1 MREGGSGVMAPEGQG
16 FGGMNAQHI
25 EELGQRFLQ
34 RLRRGFLDPAVNRRL
49 ASVATMALIVLVAWT
64 AAGLTW
70 QWFSPPPPLPEL
82 RAPLETPSSRSP
94 RPAPVE
100 KIVNTHL
107 FGQANVVPVKTKGPI
122 EAPETRLRLRLHGV
136 FASPDPALAMAI
148 IAEKGGRDRA
158 YRRGDALPGG
168 ATLHEIY
175 PDRVILSR
183 NGRLETLRLIRKH
196 DRASVGTATKPR
208 KPNAGASPPGRRT
221 VRRVPQLQE
230 VKQLYRDD
238 PQKLLKQIR
247 ITPVMKDGE
256 LVGYRF
262 NHNDRALMRA
272 AGLLPQDVIT
282 EINGV
287 SVQDTSGMFSLMQNI
302 DQLQELQLVI
312 MRRGIPQQLT
322 LKLN

>member
-1 MREGGSGVMAPEGQG
+1 
-16 FGGMNAQHI
+16 MNAQHI
-25 EELGQRFLQ
+25 EELGQQYLQ
-34 RLRRGFLDPAVNRRL
+34 RLRRALLDPAANRRL
-49 ASVATMALIVLVAWT
+49 ARLATAALVVLVAWT

-70 QWFSPPPPLPEL
+70 QWLTPLPPLP
-82 RAPLETPSSRSP
+82 APEPVSRTGSAP
-94 RPAPVE
+94 VTTGPAPVQA
-100 KIVNTHL
+100 VVSAHL
-107 FGQANVVPVKTKGPI
+107 FGKANVVPVKTKGPI
-122 EAPETRLRLRLHGV
+122 VAPETRLRLLLHGV
-136 FASPDPALAMAI
+136 FASDDPDLAMAI
-148 IAEKGGRDRA
+148 IAEKSGRDRA
-158 YRRGDALPGG
+158 YRKGDALPGG

-183 NGRLETLRLIRKH
+183 GGKLETLKLVRKH
-196 DRASVGTATKPR
+196 DAATVGGAKTADRPAR
-208 KPNAGASPPGRRT
+208 KLPAGRHT

-238 PQKLLKQIR
+238 PQKLLQQIR

-287 SVQDTSGMFSLMQNI
+287 SVQDAPAMFSLMQNI
-302 DQLQELQLVI
+302 EQMQELQLTI
-312 MRRGIPQQLT
+312 LRRGIPQQLT

>member
-1 MREGGSGVMAPEGQG
+1 
-16 FGGMNAQHI
+16 MNAQHI
-25 EELGQRFLQ
+25 EELGQQFLQ

-49 ASVATMALIVLVAWT
+49 ARVATVVLLVLVAWI

-70 QWFSPPPPLPEL
+70 QWLSPPPPLPQL
-82 RAPLETPSSRSP
+82 QTPTG
-94 RPAPVE
+94 PAASTTQRQPPAVMVE
-100 KIVNTHL
+100 NIVRQHL
-107 FGQANVVPVKTKGPI
+107 FGEANVVPVKTKGPI
-122 EAPETRLRLRLHGV
+122 VAPETRLRLVLHGV
-136 FASPDPALAMAI
+136 FASPDPNLAMAI

-183 NGRLETLRLIRKH
+183 SGKLETLKLVRKH
-196 DRASVGTATKPR
+196 DRASVGTATKNR
-208 KPNAGASPPGRRT
+208 KPNSASAPPGRQT

-230 VKQLYRDD
+230 VKQLYRND
-238 PQKLLKQIR
+238 PQKLLQQIR
-247 ITPVMKDGE
+247 ITPVMKDGK

-262 NHNDRALMRA
+262 SHNDRALMRA
-272 AGLLPQDVIT
+272 AGLLPQDIIT

>member
-1 MREGGSGVMAPEGQG
+1 
-16 FGGMNAQHI
+16 MNAQHI
-25 EELGQRFLQ
+25 EELGQQFLQ

-49 ASVATMALIVLVAWT
+49 ARVTTVVLLVLVAWI

-70 QWFSPPPPLPEL
+70 QWLSPPPPLPEL
-82 RAPLETPSSRSP
+82 RAPVNAPSSGSTRQ
-94 RPAPVE
+94 PAPVE
-100 KIVNTHL
+100 KIVNVHL

-122 EAPETRLRLRLHGV
+122 VAPETRLRLVLHGV
-136 FASPDPALAMAI
+136 FASPDPNLAMAI

-183 NGRLETLRLIRKH
+183 SGKLETLKLIRKH
-196 DRASVGTATKPR
+196 DSASVGTATKTR
-208 KPNAGASPPGRRT
+208 KPKSAGAPPGRQT

-238 PQKLLKQIR
+238 PQKLLQQIR

-272 AGLLPQDVIT
+272 AGLLPQDIIT

-287 SVQDTSGMFSLMQNI
+287 SVQDTSGMFGLMQNI

>member
-1 MREGGSGVMAPEGQG
+1 
-16 FGGMNAQHI
+16 MNAQHI

-34 RLRRGFLDPAVNRRL
+34 RLRRGFLDPVVNRRL
-49 ASVATMALIVLVAWT
+49 ARAATLVLIVVVAWI

-70 QWFSPPPPLPEL
+70 QWLSPPPPLPRL
-82 RAPLETPSSRSP
+82 QSPADTASSAAKRQ
-94 RPAPVE
+94 PAPVE
-100 KIVNTHL
+100 NIVSQHL
-107 FGQANVVPVKTKGPI
+107 FGQASVTPVKTQGPI
-122 EAPETRLRLRLHGV
+122 VAPETRLRLVLHGV

-148 IAEKGGRDRA
+148 IAEKGGHDRA
-158 YRRGDALPGG
+158 YRRGEALPGG

-183 NGRLETLRLIRKH
+183 NGRLETLKLIRRH
-196 DRASVGTATKPR
+196 DSVSVGSARTARSARATP
-208 KPNAGASPPGRRT
+208 PPGRRT

-230 VKQLYRDD
+230 VKRLYHND

-256 LVGYRF
+256 LIGYRF

-272 AGLLPQDVIT
+272 AGLLPQDIIT
-282 EINGV
+282 EINGI
-287 SVQDTSGMFSLMQNI
+287 SVQDAPAMFNLLQNV

>member
-1 MREGGSGVMAPEGQG
+1 
-16 FGGMNAQHI
+16 MNAQHI
-25 EELGQRFLQ
+25 EELGQQFLQ
-34 RLRRGFLDPAVNRRL
+34 YLRRGFLDPAVNRRL
-49 ASVATMALIVLVAWT
+49 ARMATVVLLVLVAWI

-70 QWFSPPPPLPEL
+70 QWLSPPPPLPEL
-82 RAPLETPSSRSP
+82 QAPSGPAASTGKRPS
-94 RPAPVE
+94 PAATVE
-100 KIVNTHL
+100 NIVQQHL

-122 EAPETRLRLRLHGV
+122 VAPETRLRLVLHGV
-136 FASPDPALAMAI
+136 FASPDPNLAMAI

-183 NGRLETLRLIRKH
+183 SGKLETLKLIRKH
-196 DRASVGTATKPR
+196 DSASLGTATKIR
-208 KPNAGASPPGRRT
+208 KPKSASVPTGRQM

-238 PQKLLKQIR
+238 PKKLLQQIR

-272 AGLLPQDVIT
+272 AGLLPQDIIT

-287 SVQDTSGMFSLMQNI
+287 SVQDASAMFSLMQNL

-312 MRRGIPQQLT
+312 LRRGIPQQLT

>member
-1 MREGGSGVMAPEGQG
+1 
-16 FGGMNAQHI
+16 MNAQHI
-25 EELGQRFLQ
+25 EELGQQFLQ
-34 RLRRGFLDPAVNRRL
+34 RLRRGFLDPAANRRL
-49 ASVATMALIVLVAWT
+49 ARMATVVLLILVAWF

-70 QWFSPPPPLPEL
+70 QWLSPPPPLPRL
-82 RAPLETPSSRSP
+82 QTPSG
-94 RPAPVE
+94 PADSTAKRQPPADMVE
-100 KIVNTHL
+100 NIVRQHL
-107 FGQANVVPVKTKGPI
+107 FGEANVVPVKTKGPI
-122 EAPETRLRLRLHGV
+122 VAPETRLRLVLNGV

-183 NGRLETLRLIRKH
+183 SGRLETLKLVRKH
-196 DRASVGTATKPR
+196 DSASVGTATKNR
-208 KPNAGASPPGRRT
+208 KPKSATAPPGRQT

-230 VKQLYRDD
+230 VKQLYQNE
-238 PQKLLKQIR
+238 PQKLLQQIR
-247 ITPVMKDGE
+247 ITPVMKDGK

-262 NHNDRALMRA
+262 SHNDRALMRA
-272 AGLLPQDVIT
+272 AGLLPQDIIT